1 MASLSSFAAGLKPK
15 TVNKMEN
22 KELTFNDL
30 PQVVAQLRDEVMG
43 MRTLLIRQQ
52 EENRKQQVR
61 ENRHKPMTVEEA
73 AEYTRIPLGTLYMKL
88 GDGTIPATKPGKRY
102 VLYQDELDKW
112 LEANRK
118 NAVPLTADEENQAIL
133 SSHKRKPNKS
143 DWQD

>member
-1 MASLSSFAAGLKPK
+1 
-15 TVNKMEN
+15 MEK

-43 MRTLLIRQQ
+43 MRTLLIKQQ

-118 NAVPLTADEENQAIL
+118 NPIPLTDEEQNSAIL
-133 SSHKRKPNKS
+133 ASHKRKPDKYDWLS
-143 DWQD
+143 DINPT

>member
-1 MASLSSFAAGLKPK
+1 
-15 TVNKMEN
+15 MEN

-43 MRTLLIRQQ
+43 MRTLLIKQQ
-52 EENRKQQVR
+52 EENRKHQVR

-118 NAVPLTADEENQAIL
+118 NPIPLTDEEQNAAIL
-133 SSHKRKPNKS
+133 ASHKRKPDKH
-143 DWQD
+143 DWQSETDTNPT

>member
-1 MASLSSFAAGLKPK
+1 
-15 TVNKMEN
+15 ME
-22 KELTFNDL
+22 KEILTFNDL

-43 MRTLLIRQQ
+43 MRAMLTRQQ
-52 EENRKQQVR
+52 VESSKPVK

-118 NAVPLTADEENQAIL
+118 NAVPLTADEKNDAIL

-143 DWQD
+143 CWYD

>member
-1 MASLSSFAAGLKPK
+1 
-15 TVNKMEN
+15 MEN

-43 MRTLLIRQQ
+43 MRTLLIKQQ
-52 EENRKQQVR
+52 EENRKHQVR

-118 NAVPLTADEENQAIL
+118 NAVPLTDEEQNAAIL
-133 SSHKRKPNKS
+133 ASHKRKPDKH
-143 DWQD
+143 DWQSETDTNPT

>member
-1 MASLSSFAAGLKPK
+1 
-15 TVNKMEN
+15 MEQN
-22 KELTFNDL
+22 ELTFNDL

-43 MRTLLIRQQ
+43 MRRLLIKQQ
-52 EENRKQQVR
+52 EENRKHHVR

-112 LEANRK
+112 LEASRK
-118 NAVPLTADEENQAIL
+118 NAVPLTADEENEAIL
-133 SSHKRKPNKS
+133 SSNKRKPNKS
-143 DWQD
+143 CWHD